1 MIHVAEPTPR
11 VCWVART
18 SALWPDTILAA
29 RCAGRCEDDGIIGIV
44 GGDLVEVARGERSG
58 PSAAGRIVCITY
70 FQDWKGIGDAAY
82 RQRFLGHHS
91 KRGRHRTG
99 CCRGPRS
106 GDRE

>member
-44 GGDLVEVARGERSG
+44 GGDLVEVARGERLAVVG
-58 PSAAGRIVCITY
+58 EYFLRRPS
-70 FQDWKGIGDAAY
+70 
-82 RQRFLGHHS
+82 
-91 KRGRHRTG
+91 
-99 CCRGPRS
+99 RS
-106 GDRE
+106 